1 MLGDQ
6 GSPYVGRFAR
16 GWHRLPGVVPGQ
28 PQTRTRARTSIG
40 RSTGAQ
46 ERPCSHQQR
55 DARRSVGEQNLGARG
70 GGRSRGEHVVD
81 EEHMIGHDRAFAG
94 DERSAHRRS
103 ACLSIPSGLRTGRD
117 DPAKQ
122 PSHRK
127 PGLPADSDREHPRLI
142 EPPLGLPSP
151 GQRHPCHDVGSRW
164 NARRHRRAERP
175 ADTSHPSVL
184 EVMDRG
190 SSRSLERE
198 RRPGPRDLLGWT
210 LGASGHLTVGG
221 RGATSCAPRRPQ
233 RMETTG
239 ASLTER
245 PCGRAAPRAARREDD
260 IERPGQHEPTIG
272 PGCDTR
278 SVRADRSRSADR
290 PRER

>member
-16 GWHRLPGVVPGQ
+16 GWHRLPGVFPGQ
-28 PQTRTRARTSIG
+28 PQTRTRARSSIG
-40 RSTGAQ
+40 SSMGAQ

-55 DARRSVGEQNLGARG
+55 DARRSVREQNLGARG
-70 GGRSRGEHVVD
+70 GGRSGGEHVVD
-81 EEHMIGHDRAFAG
+81 EEHMIRHDRAIAS

-103 ACLSIPSGLRTGRD
+103 PRLSIPSGLRTGRD

-127 PGLPADSDREHPRLI
+127 LGLPADSHREHPRLI
-142 EPPLGLPSP
+142 EPPLGLSSP
-151 GQRHPCHDVGSRW
+151 GERHPCHDVGSRR

-175 ADTSHPSVL
+175 ADASHPPVL

-190 SSRSLERE
+190 SSRPLERE
-198 RRPGPRDLLGWT
+198 RRPGMRDLPGWT
-210 LGASGHLTVGG
+210 LAASGHLSIGG
-221 RGATSCAPRRPQ
+221 RGATSCAPRGRQ
-233 RMETTG
+233 RAEATG

-245 PCGRAAPRAARREDD
+245 PRGRATPRAARREDD
-260 IERPGQHEPTIG
+260 IERPGQHGPTIG

-278 SVRADRSRSADR
+278 SVRADRSRSVDR

>member
-28 PQTRTRARTSIG
+28 PQTRTRARSSIG

-55 DARRSVGEQNLGARG
+55 DARRSVGEQDLGARG
-70 GGRSRGEHVVD
+70 SGRSGGEHVVD
-81 EEHMIGHDRAFAG
+81 EQHMVGHGRAIAS

-103 ACLSIPSGLRTGRD
+103 PRLRIPSGLRTGRD
-117 DPAKQ
+117 DPAQQ

-127 PGLPADSDREHPRLI
+127 PGLPADGDREHPRLI
-142 EPPLGLPSP
+142 ESPLGLPSP
-151 GQRHPCHDVGSRW
+151 GQRHPCRDVGSRW

-175 ADTSHPSVL
+175 ADASHPSVL
-184 EVMDRG
+184 EAMDRG
-190 SSRSLERE
+190 SSRPLERE
-198 RRPGPRDLLGWT
+198 RRPGMRDLHGWT
-210 LGASGHLTVGG
+210 LAASGHLAIGG
-221 RGATSCAPRRPQ
+221 RGATSCAPRGRQ
-233 RMETTG
+233 RVEATG

-245 PCGRAAPRAARREDD
+245 PRGRAAPRAARREND

-272 PGCDTR
+272 LGCDTM